1 MSSTKPGSSSDA
13 ITVLSS
19 MATKGLLA
27 ELARSYELRSGR
39 GVLLESVG
47 GVDAE
52 RRVRAGERFDVVVL
66 ARHAVDK
73 LLAIGRLVAGSA
85 VDLVCSGVAVAVPA
99 GAARPEIGSE
109 DALERAV
116 LSARSIGC
124 STGPSGV
131 RLAGL
136 FERWGILEEVRERIV
151 TPPPGVAVGTLL
163 SRGEVEL
170 GFQQLS
176 ELLHLEGVDVLGP
189 LPASVQIVT
198 TFSAGIGSG
207 STHLE
212 SARALLDFMAS
223 PAAAGAKSRHGM
235 ASA

>member
-1 MSSTKPGSSSDA
+1 MSSNGGSPGDA

-27 ELARSYELRSGR
+27 ELVQSYELHSGR
-39 GVLLESVG
+39 RVLLESVG

-52 RRVRAGERFDVVVL
+52 KRVGAGESFDVVVL
-66 ARHAVDK
+66 ARHAIDK
-73 LLAIGRLVAGSA
+73 LIATGRLVAGSV
-85 VDLVCSGVAVAVPA
+85 VDLVCSGVAVAVRT
-99 GAARPEIGSE
+99 GKTRPEIGSE
-109 DALERAV
+109 AALRRAV

-131 RLAGL
+131 KLAGL

-163 SRGEVEL
+163 SRGEIEL

-176 ELLHLEGVDVLGP
+176 ELLHLEGIDVLGP

-198 TFSAGIGSG
+198 TFSGGIGSG
-207 STHLE
+207 SLRRD

-223 PAAAGAKSRHGM
+223 PPTAGVKSRHGM
-235 ASA
+235 AAV